1 MIVITGASDGLGL
14 QLAKIFKETST
25 KVINISRTKSEY
37 ADLDLLTDLRDPS
50 AITDTAQ
57 KINEMDEPVDALI
70 NCAGV
75 MSLEKVES
83 ITPGEI
89 QRVFDI
95 NIEAPIL
102 LTSQL
107 ITKMRR
113 DRSDI
118 INVSS
123 TVGTRP
129 HYDNTVYG
137 STKWAMRGF
146 SQNLQLE
153 LKGTNRVVSF
163 CIGGFRS
170 RIAEKLTGEPQK
182 DPENWMDPKDIATFV
197 KNIIDLPKNMEVAEI
212 IINRAS
218 GNKIR

>member
-14 QLAKIFKETST
+14 QLARVFQEAGK
-25 KVINISRTKSEY
+25 KVINISRTESKY
-37 ADLDLLTDLRDPS
+37 ADENLLTDLRDPS
-50 AITDTAQ
+50 AIEVTTQ
-57 KINEMDEPVDALI
+57 KINQMDEPIEALI

-83 ITPGEI
+83 ISAGEI
-89 QRVFDI
+89 ERVFDI

-107 ITKMRR
+107 VTKMRK

-153 LKGTNRVVSF
+153 LKDTNRVVSF
-163 CIGGFRS
+163 CIGGFKS
-170 RIAEKLTGEPQK
+170 KIAEKLTGEPLK
-182 DPENWMDPKDIATFV
+182 DPENWMDPGDVAGFV
-197 KNIIDLPKNMEVAEI
+197 RTIIDLPKNMEVAEV
-212 IINRAS
+212 IINR
-218 GNKIR
+218 KR

>member
-1 MIVITGASDGLGL
+1 MIIITGASDGLGL
-14 QLAKIFKETST
+14 QLAKVFKEAG
-25 KVINISRTKSEY
+25 KRVINISRTESEY
-37 ADLDLLTDLRDPS
+37 SDENLLTDLRDPV
-50 AITDTAQ
+50 AIEATTA
-57 KINEMDEPVDALI
+57 KINAMDEPIEVLI

-83 ITPGEI
+83 ISASEI

-107 ITKMRR
+107 VTKMRR
-113 DRSDI
+113 DGSDI

-153 LKGTNRVVSF
+153 LKDTNRVVSF
-163 CIGGFRS
+163 CIGGFKS
-170 RIAEKLTGEPQK
+170 KIAEKLTGEPLK
-182 DPENWMDPKDIATFV
+182 DPENWMNPEDVAGFV
-197 KNIIDLPKNMEVAEI
+197 KNIVDLPKNMEVAEI
-212 IINRAS
+212 IINR
-218 GNKIR
+218 KR

>member
-14 QLAKIFKETST
+14 QLARVFKEAG
-25 KVINISRTKSEY
+25 KQVINVSRTDSEY
-37 ADLDLLTDLRDPS
+37 ADVNLLTDLRDTR
-50 AITDTAQ
+50 AIENTAQ
-57 KINEMDEPVDALI
+57 KINQMDEPLEVLI

-75 MSLEKVES
+75 MTLEKVES
-83 ITPGEI
+83 ISASEI

-107 ITKMRR
+107 VAKMRQ
-113 DRSDI
+113 DGSDI
-118 INVSS
+118 INVAS

-163 CIGGFRS
+163 CIGGFKS
-170 RIAEKLTGEPQK
+170 TIAEKHTGEPMK
-182 DPENWMDPKDIATFV
+182 DPENWMDPEDIAGFV
-197 KNIIDLPKNMEVAEI
+197 KNIVDLPKNMEVAEI
-212 IINRAS
+212 IINRAA
-218 GNKIR
+218 GKKVR

>member
-14 QLAKIFKETST
+14 QLARVFKEAGK
-25 KVINISRTKSEY
+25 KVINISRTESEY
-37 ADLDLLTDLRDPS
+37 ADVNMLTDLRDVNS
-50 AITDTAQ
+50 IQATTQ
-57 KINEMDEPVDALI
+57 KINQMDEPIDALI

-107 ITKMRR
+107 VSKMRK
-113 DRSDI
+113 DKSDI

-123 TVGTRP
+123 TVGTRA

-137 STKWAMRGF
+137 STKWAIRGF

-153 LKGTNRVVSF
+153 LKDTNRVISF
-163 CIGGFRS
+163 CIGGFKS
-170 RIAEKLTGEPQK
+170 KIAEKLTGEPLK
-182 DPENWMDPKDIATFV
+182 DPENWMDPEDVAGFM
-197 KNIIDLPKNMEVAEI
+197 KNIVDLPKNMEVAEI
-212 IINRAS
+212 VINR
-218 GNKIR
+218 KR

>member
-14 QLAKIFKETST
+14 QLARVFQEAGK
-25 KVINISRTKSEY
+25 KVINISRTESKY
-37 ADLDLLTDLRDPS
+37 ADENLLTDLRDPS
-50 AITDTAQ
+50 AIEVTTQ
-57 KINEMDEPVDALI
+57 KINQMDEPIEALI

-83 ITPGEI
+83 ISAGEI
-89 QRVFDI
+89 ERVFDI

-107 ITKMRR
+107 VTKMRK

-153 LKGTNRVVSF
+153 LKDTNRVVSF
-163 CIGGFRS
+163 CIGGFKS
-170 RIAEKLTGEPQK
+170 KIAEKLTGEPLK
-182 DPENWMDPKDIATFV
+182 DPENWMDPEDVAGFV
-197 KNIIDLPKNMEVAEI
+197 KTIIDLPKNMEVAEI
-212 IINRAS
+212 IINR
-218 GNKIR
+218 KR

>member
-14 QLAKIFKETST
+14 QLARVFQEAGK
-25 KVINISRTKSEY
+25 KVINISRTESKY
-37 ADLDLLTDLRDPS
+37 ADENLLTDLRDPS
-50 AITDTAQ
+50 AIEVTTQ
-57 KINEMDEPVDALI
+57 KINQMDEQIEALI

-83 ITPGEI
+83 ISAGEI
-89 QRVFDI
+89 ERVFDI

-107 ITKMRR
+107 VTKMRK

-153 LKGTNRVVSF
+153 LKDTNRVVSF
-163 CIGGFRS
+163 CIGGFKS
-170 RIAEKLTGEPQK
+170 KIAEKLTGEPLK
-182 DPENWMDPKDIATFV
+182 DPENWMDPEDVAGFV
-197 KNIIDLPKNMEVAEI
+197 KTIIDLPKNMEVAEI
-212 IINRAS
+212 IINR
-218 GNKIR
+218 KR

>member
-14 QLAKIFKETST
+14 QLAKVFKEAGE
-25 KVINISRTKSEY
+25 KVINVSRTESSY
-37 ADLDLLTDLRDPS
+37 ADLNLLTDLRDSS
-50 AITDTAQ
+50 AIALTTH
-57 KINEMDEPVDALI
+57 KINEMDESIDALI

-107 ITKMRR
+107 ITKMRH
-113 DRSDI
+113 DHSDI

-123 TVGTRP
+123 TVGTRA

-153 LKGTNRVVSF
+153 LKETNRVISF
-163 CIGGFRS
+163 CVGGFKS
-170 RIAEKLTGEPQK
+170 KIAEKLTGEPLK
-182 DPENWMDPKDIATFV
+182 DPENWMDPEDVAKFM
-197 KNIIDLPKNMEVAEI
+197 KSIIDLPKNMEVAEI
-212 IINRAS
+212 IINR
-218 GNKIR
+218 KR